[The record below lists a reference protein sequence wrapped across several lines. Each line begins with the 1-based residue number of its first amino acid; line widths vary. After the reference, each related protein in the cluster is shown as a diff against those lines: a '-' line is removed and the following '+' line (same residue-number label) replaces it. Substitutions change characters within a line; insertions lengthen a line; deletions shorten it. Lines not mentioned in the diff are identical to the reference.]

1 MVIDLAYVYLVLAII
16 AVLILFFIALKISK
30 VTKNFNHNL
39 ELLPSLLMNLK
50 SSSEK
55 LQENLEVS
63 KNTLERVNQ
72 LLEELKIVP
81 RVIEEIGVSIKDLE
95 AFLKGQIETIKDD
108 LHFTI
113 EDLREILKDTKT
125 VSTELKGKT
134 LEISQGVDPLIKSI
148 NESANTLKV
157 LLDSVNS
164 TLKKTV
170 IEVNA
175 IGAGISEVLRGLRR
189 IIKI

>member
-1 MVIDLAYVYLVLAII
+1 MLDLSYIYVALTIF

-30 VTKNFNHNL
+30 LSKNLNQSL
-39 ELLPSLLMNLK
+39 ELLPPLLLNLK
-50 SSSEK
+50 SASEK

-63 KNTLERVNQ
+63 KETFEKLNH

-81 RVIEEIGVSIKDLE
+81 RVVEEIGASVKDLE

-113 EDLREILKDTKT
+113 EDLRDILKETK
-125 VSTELKGKT
+125 SISSELKGKT
-134 LEISQGVDPLIKSI
+134 LQLTQGVDPLIKSLT
-148 NESANTLKV
+148 ESATTVKL
-157 LLDSVNS
+157 LLDTVNTS
-164 TLKKTV
+164 LKKTV

-175 IGAGISEVLRGLRR
+175 LTAGISEILKGLKRVF
-189 IIKI
+189 KL